1 MNQTY
6 IRDNI
11 NNQKIAGMITAF
23 IAIVGFMML
32 FNAGSPTPIIDWPVE
47 TYMGLAFTIGWLSSV
62 PNWLAYVLAATVLIL
77 IVVGF
82 YKMGSW
88 VYGLI
93 AGKGWVFLFGLKFQ
107 PIQPLVMFEKKW
119 LNKQV
124 NNITD

>member
-1 MNQTY
+1 MNQSY
-6 IRDNI
+6 IRDNM

-23 IAIVGFMML
+23 IAVVGFMML

-93 AGKGWVFLFGLKFQ
+93 AKRS
-107 PIQPLVMFEKKW
+107 
-119 LNKQV
+119 
-124 NNITD
+124 